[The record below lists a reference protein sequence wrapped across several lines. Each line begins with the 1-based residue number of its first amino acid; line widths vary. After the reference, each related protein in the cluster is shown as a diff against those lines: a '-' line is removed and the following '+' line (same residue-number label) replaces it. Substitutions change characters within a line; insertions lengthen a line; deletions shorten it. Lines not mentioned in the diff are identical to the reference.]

1 MDSRAAPK
9 AAGVSGGS
17 PAGRSYR
24 HGWAILEV
32 PKSALSTG
40 HMETFK
46 KRHEETPRVE
56 RQKVKAARRIQ
67 RKQNRAGLAGD
78 KSSDDTSRAGPDG
91 SPSVDLLSDV

>member
-1 MDSRAAPK
+1 
-9 AAGVSGGS
+9 
-17 PAGRSYR
+17 
-24 HGWAILEV
+24 
-32 PKSALSTG
+32 
-40 HMETFK
+40 METFK

-91 SPSVDLLSDV
+91 SPSVELLTDV